1 MSKEKTSKAHCK
13 AKTKNGTPCKMK
25 PTADGF
31 CFNHS
36 PTRAADRAAARRA
49 GGLSRHTPHAGDTSR
64 IPADVQTIADARGI
78 LNYTLAELLVMDN
91 SIARARALLAAF
103 DSFVKAFEIGELEA
117 RIAALE
123 AGRKS

>member
-1 MSKEKTSKAHCK
+1 MKCHG
-13 AKTKNGTPCKMK
+13 KTKTGNPCKMPPLK
-25 PTADGF
+25 GSKYCFTHNPETRTAQ
-31 CFNHS
+31 
-36 PTRAADRAAARRA
+36 AVARKI
-49 GGLSRHTPHAGDTSR
+49 GGYNSATPHAGNAEA
-64 IPADVQTIADARGI
+64 IPADVQTIEQARGI

-123 AGRKS
+123 ARK